1 MANSL
6 NLARIGLQF
15 LGRRYKSRLSLM
27 NAWPSISITPFKTL
41 NFPQLKIKDSN
52 KGEVAVNSNATFRMY
67 VCGITP
73 YDATHLGH
81 AATYLAFD
89 LINRYQILSGLNVHF
104 VENITDVDDPLLVR
118 ATRDNIDWQHLADQQ
133 IELFKSDMSA
143 LRVIPPK
150 DFIKVTES
158 LPIIENFIKKLDSNG
173 YLYSIQGDYYFAVS
187 EFLSTLPM
195 TIEEAIRIFAERG
208 GDPERTG
215 KKHKLDPLV
224 WSANTGSDPGWNSSY
239 GFGRPGW
246 HIECTAIACEY
257 LDDGITDPIIS
268 LQGGGSDLIFPH
280 HFMSA
285 QIIKAAY
292 GRNFS
297 ELFVHTAM
305 ISLHGEKMSKSK
317 GNLVFVSKL
326 LEQGIDPM
334 VIRWA
339 LLKGHYQDD
348 RSWND
353 VLLNQAQI
361 EVNLVRQA
369 LAQSEVVES
378 ERLIQDILVDLS
390 NNLDTPSA
398 LKRLIDW
405 SIKSKSSGTINQ
417 SGTVSRFIDS
427 TLGLAL

>member
-1 MANSL
+1 
-6 NLARIGLQF
+6 
-15 LGRRYKSRLSLM
+15 M
-27 NAWPSISITPFKTL
+27 NAWPQISITPLKDL
-41 NFPQLKIKDSN
+41 NLPKLKIKDSN
-52 KGEVAVNSNATFRMY
+52 KGMVVVDSNTTFRMY

-89 LINRYQILSGLNVHF
+89 LVNRYQILSGRDVHF
-104 VENITDVDDPLLVR
+104 VENITDVDDPLLER
-118 ATRDNIDWQHLADQQ
+118 AIRDNVDWQDLANQQ

-143 LRVIPPK
+143 LRVLPPN

-158 LPIIENFIKKLDSNG
+158 LPIIENFINKLDKNG
-173 YLYSIQGDYYFAVS
+173 YLYSLEGDYYFAVS
-187 EFLSTLPM
+187 EYLTSLPM
-195 TIEEAIRIFAERG
+195 NIEEAVKIFAERG
-208 GDPERTG
+208 GDPERIG

-224 WSANTGSDPGWNSSY
+224 WSANTGNDPGWNSSY

-257 LDDGITDPIIS
+257 LDDGISDPIIAM
-268 LQGGGSDLIFPH
+268 QGGGSDLIFPH

-297 ELFVHTAM
+297 DLFVHAAM
-305 ISLHGEKMSKSK
+305 ISLNGEKMSKSK

-326 LEQGIDPM
+326 LAQGVDPM

-348 RSWND
+348 RNWNEE
-353 VLLNQAQI
+353 LLNQSQV
-361 EVNLVRQA
+361 EVNQVRQA
-369 LAQSEVVES
+369 LAQSEVCEANKLMQEV
-378 ERLIQDILVDLS
+378 LVDLS

-398 LKRLIDW
+398 LDRLIKW
-405 SIKSKSSGTINQ
+405 SMESKVSGTVNQ
-417 SGTVSRFIDS
+417 SGKVSRFIDS
-427 TLGLAL
+427 ALGLAL